1 MDEEYEEIKFVYDLW
16 NRNMDIFDAIGDKY
30 KMVQNEDIGE
40 KGYGFYLINKNDES
54 AARIK
59 VTLSRRFN
67 EHEITVSIMEKI
79 ITKYTINRH
88 FAIYTMKYEYNK
100 DMQNQIE
107 SLDKRYQT
115 MIKYTIDKL
124 DKYEKDNTEEIEF

>member
-1 MDEEYEEIKFVYDLW
+1 MEEEYEEIKFVYDLW

-59 VTLSRRFN
+59 VTLHRKLN
-67 EHEITVSIMEKI
+67 QHEIKVSIVERI
-79 ITKYTINRH
+79 VTKYILNGH
-88 FAIYTMKYEYNK
+88 FAIYKMKYEYNK

-107 SLDKRYQT
+107 NLDKRYQK
-115 MIKYTIDKL
+115 MIKYTIEKL
-124 DKYEKDNTEEIEF
+124 DKYEKDNTEEKEF